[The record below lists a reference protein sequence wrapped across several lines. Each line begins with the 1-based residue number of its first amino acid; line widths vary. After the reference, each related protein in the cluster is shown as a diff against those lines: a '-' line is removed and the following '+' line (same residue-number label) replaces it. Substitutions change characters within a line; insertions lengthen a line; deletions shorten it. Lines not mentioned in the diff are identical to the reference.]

1 MKKFILGIAVGAMA
15 LSALLFSQ
23 EIVRVTTAWAANAA
37 CNVDNCQEQGGGR
50 WSVGG
55 SIDVLTGGDLDMET
69 GSTFK
74 IAGVTMSSTAAEL
87 NLMDGVT
94 ATTAE
99 INQAA
104 DESANVEVVAA
115 TNAITAAESGA
126 TFFLNDATEFVST
139 LPAVAAGLRY
149 KFIVT
154 AAPASASYT
163 IVTPAGADLMAVI
176 LTAGGI
182 DDASDVAVD
191 RDVITFVDAQAVVG
205 DWVECISDGTKW
217 FCQGSAAVAAGITT
231 GQS

>member
-1 MKKFILGIAVGAMA
+1 MKKLILGLAVGVLG

-23 EIVRVTTAWAANAA
+23 EITRITTAWAANAA

-55 SIDVLTGGDLDMET
+55 SIDVLTGGDLDMES

-74 IAGVTMSSTAAEL
+74 LAGVTVSATA
-87 NLMDGVT
+87 
-94 ATTAE
+94 AE

-104 DESANVEVVAA
+104 DSSVNAEVVIV
-115 TNAITAAESGA
+115 TNVIVAAESGA
-126 TFFLNDATEFVST
+126 TFFLNAGAEFVST
-139 LPAVAAGLRY
+139 LPAVGVGLRY

-154 AAPASASYT
+154 AAPSGASYT

-191 RDVITFVDAQAVVG
+191 RDVITFVTAAAVVG
-205 DWVECISDGTKW
+205 DWVECISDGVKW